1 MDHIR
6 LISAKLM
13 APIPRK
19 HYIRRERLFTKLR
32 HVQEYK
38 VVVVQGA
45 AGSGKT
51 TLLTSYM
58 KEAGQRHF
66 RWIALDEDNNDLYS
80 FWYYVLGALKED
92 LGSSAEGLYQVFEA
106 IPHKH
111 DMETIL
117 TLIVNQL
124 YQMEALTLVLDDAHV
139 LDKEEVLRS
148 LEFFIKYSP
157 EQVRL
162 VLLSREAPKLYLGEW
177 MMDGKYAEI
186 NESELKFSDEE
197 AAQFLQQTLAL
208 EVDQDTAGRL
218 NEQTEGWAGGLQLIA
233 LAMSSKT
240 EMPSSHN
247 SSGLNKYMVT
257 YLSNEILRS
266 LDGDETR
273 FLLHTSILGYFDEA
287 ICNGL
292 LEIRDARMFIDRLQD
307 KNLFLVT
314 IDENAGLYRYHHLF
328 REFLRY
334 RLSTEG
340 EGAIHDLHVKA
351 AAIYEQRGDQAESVK
366 HYIQARR
373 YPEAM
378 DVIARMPQSMQG
390 WVLLRQI
397 PLAWLSENRD
407 LLFQRLFYHFCIQEF
422 EQCRLVLE
430 ALQPEHGREGDG
442 SILQFTRFFMDE
454 AGPGL
459 DFEPLPL
466 QEMDPIGFSD
476 ATRAIIYITSSM
488 MLGLRDQYAQALD
501 CVEQALA
508 LEERNPNPYIRF
520 FALTCKNQL
529 LEAIGE
535 FAACERLY
543 ATLFQ
548 LIEDHPYLSPAMAT
562 NLIGI
567 GGIYMKMMRLDDA
580 EHWFGKVKRQ
590 LTASYPSMEMGY
602 AYNRFEL
609 ALLRGDARVTKER
622 MREMWEEP
630 AFRDH
635 PYYHLSLLRYQLSLG
650 EPDSELLQRFL
661 SRVQGR
667 EASGRLRYDERLLYA
682 RVLAARGEAEEALKQ
697 TDDILMQVRKRKLPL
712 ILVDALLHKI
722 MILHQEG
729 SRRKPEILNLIR
741 EAVHYSYANEI
752 AYLYLL
758 AGEAAQQAL
767 LELLQEKEQ
776 DLLAKE
782 KAFIQRVS
790 SFWKRDSG
798 GGDVLSERE
807 LEVLQAAASGLRNK
821 EIGELLCISIATVKT
836 HMIHIYSKLQASNRV
851 EAVEK
856 ARQLGLLD

>member
-1 MDHIR
+1 MDRIR

-13 APIPRK
+13 APVPRK

-32 HVQEYK
+32 QMQEYK

-58 KEAGQRHF
+58 KEAGQSHF

-92 LGSSAEGLYQVFEA
+92 LGSSADGLYQVFEA

-124 YQMEALTLVLDDAHV
+124 HQLEALTLVLDDAHV

-157 EQVRL
+157 EQVRI

-186 NESELKFSDEE
+186 NEPELKFSDEE

-208 EVDQDTAGRL
+208 EVDHDTAGRL

-233 LAMSSKT
+233 LAMSHKT
-240 EMPSSHN
+240 EMPSSHG
-247 SSGLNKYMVT
+247 SGLNKYMVT

-273 FLLHTSILGYFDEA
+273 FLLHTSILSYFDEA

-292 LEIRDARMFIDRLQD
+292 LKIRDARMFIDRLQD

-314 IDENAGLYRYHHLF
+314 IDETAGLYRYHHLF

-366 HYIQARR
+366 HYIQARQ

-397 PLAWLSENRD
+397 PLAWLSDNRD

-422 EQCRLVLE
+422 DQCRLLLE
-430 ALQPEHGREGDG
+430 ALQPEPGREGDG

-454 AGPGL
+454 SGPGL
-459 DFEPLPL
+459 DFEPLSL
-466 QEMDPIGFSD
+466 QEMEPIGFSD
-476 ATRAIIYITSSM
+476 ATRAIIYVTSSM
-488 MLGLRDQYAQALD
+488 MLGLRDQYAQALH

-520 FALTCKNQL
+520 FALTCKSQL

-543 ATLFQ
+543 AALFQ

-567 GGIYMKMMRLDDA
+567 GGIYMKMMRLDEA

-602 AYNRFEL
+602 TFNRFEMS
-609 ALLRGDARVTKER
+609 LLRGDTRAAKER
-622 MREMWEEP
+622 MRKIWEEP
-630 AFRDH
+630 AFRHH
-635 PYYHLSLLRYQLSLG
+635 PYYHLSLLRYQLTLG

-661 SRVQGR
+661 TRVQEG

-712 ILVDALLHKI
+712 ILIDALLHKI

-729 SRRKPEILNLIR
+729 PRRRPEIMNLIR

-767 LELLQEKEQ
+767 LQLLQEKEQ
-776 DLLAKE
+776 DLLVKE
-782 KAFIQRVS
+782 KAFIHRVS

-821 EIGELLCISIATVKT
+821 EIGERLCISVATVKT

-856 ARQLGLLD
+856 ARQLGLLA